1 MKSPSEPQRLPQ
13 PNKPSARRADVDSS
27 RGGQGRRGFIIPE
40 FLNQKSRKM
49 PGNLTF
55 DQLKND
61 IANDVIDTVLV
72 CISDMQGRLIGK
84 RFLASFFAESA
95 YDETHGCNYLLA
107 NDIDME
113 PVPGYKAASWN
124 KGYGDF
130 VMKPDMSTL
139 RYVPWLE
146 KTALILSEVQD
157 HHHHQDLPHSPRG
170 ILRKQV
176 ARLKERGYMAYFA
189 SELEFYLFNETY
201 DSARGKHWSNLGTAS
216 PYIGDYV
223 IQITSK
229 EEDYMR
235 ALRNGLSGAGIPV
248 ENSKGEW
255 GPGQEEIN
263 VRYAEA
269 LDMADNHIIIKN
281 GAKEIAAQMGKA
293 ITFMS
298 KYNYGLAGSSSHIHN
313 SLWSADGKTSLFL
326 DKKEEFGM
334 TPLMRSWVAGQMK
347 YARDYTYFLA
357 PYINSY
363 KRFQVGTFA
372 PTKIIWSDDNRTA
385 GFRLCGAG
393 TKGIRIECRI
403 GGADLNPYLAF
414 AALIASGLAG
424 IDEKLELQ
432 KPFEGDAYAGAKLTE
447 IPKTLREAMEHLEK
461 SKMLRA
467 SLGDDVVEH
476 YLHTARW
483 EQFEYD
489 RRVTDWE
496 LHRGFE
502 RY

>member
-1 MKSPSEPQRLPQ
+1 LPQ

-27 RGGQGRRGFIIPE
+27 RGGLGRRGFIIPE

-146 KTALILSEVQD
+146 KTALVLSDVQD

-176 ARLKERGYMAYFA
+176 ARLKGRGYLAYFA

-201 DSARGKHWSNLGTAS
+201 DSALGKHWSNLGTAS

-281 GAKEIAAQMGKA
+281 GAKEIAASQGKA
-293 ITFMS
+293 ITFMA

-313 SLWSADGKTSLFL
+313 SLWSADGKTPLFL
-326 DKKEEFGM
+326 DKKEQFGM

-347 YARDYTYFLA
+347 YANEYTYFLA
-357 PYINSY
+357 PFINSY

-467 SLGDDVVEH
+467 ALGDDVVEH